1 MTGLVV
7 KELWGHRRRLA
18 GSLVAVFLGVAFLTG
33 TLVLGDTLAGN
44 IDRFFA
50 NAYAGT
56 DVTVR
61 NATTVTDMPGQLRGE
76 IDGSAVD
83 RVRGVAGVAVAEPV
97 MQGSGQPLTVDGKVI
112 ESQGPLVAGNWIT
125 DPKLNPYR
133 IVEGRAPRTPDE
145 VVINRGTADKGK
157 LKVGDRTA
165 VLTPQRVPVTVVG
178 ISKFGEDDGFGGT
191 SFTAFT
197 LEGMRE
203 HVTKGADKVTAVTI
217 RAAPGVSQETLAE
230 RIRPVLPPGAEAVT
244 GDELAAQDRD
254 RVGQF
259 LGIFRTALAAFGGVA
274 LLVAAFSIHNTFAIT
289 VAQRTRESALLRAVG
304 ASRRQILT
312 LVAAEALAIGAI
324 ATAAGLAGGL
334 GCAALLQSLF
344 AAVGMGPPAKGLV
357 IGLGTV
363 LIAVPVGLA
372 VTLLSALGP
381 ALRAAKVPPL
391 AALREVAAERPG
403 PSESRTIIGAV
414 LAAVAVGGVVWGALT
429 GSLAMAGAGAVMCL
443 IVMVVLGP
451 VAARPAASIIGGP
464 AARWR
469 GVPGTLAR
477 DNATR
482 SPRRTA
488 GAATALMVGVGVVT
502 LMTVFTGSL
511 RASVEDG
518 VAGSFHGALV
528 VNAGSNDQGGFSS
541 KVSDEVAKLPQVANA
556 AGLGQGAVRVGTD
569 NADVRIADPA
579 RLGKVLALDVAAGSL
594 ATADTFAVSKDAA
607 DDHKWTIGSTVPVT
621 FADGSRQPF
630 TVGAIYR
637 NDDVA
642 GDYVLPRTAWSAH
655 NRQPLDRATFVE
667 LKPGVSAADAQRA
680 IEAVVKPYGAP
691 KVQDRDAY
699 VDSQTEQMDAFLS
712 IVYAM
717 LALAIIIALLGIANT
732 LALSVHERTRELGLL
747 RAVGATRSQV
757 RSMVRWESVIV
768 ALFGTAGGIGLGVLL
783 GWALTRALGDPFTA
797 QLVPMTIIAVVC
809 ALAGALAAVRPARRA
824 SRLAA
829 LTAIAG
835 P

>member
-33 TLVLGDTLAGN
+33 TLVLGDTLAKS

-61 NATTVTDMPGQLRGE
+61 NATTVTEMPGQLRGE

-83 RVRGVAGVAVAEPV
+83 RVRGIAGVAVAEPV
-97 MQGSGQPLTVDGKVI
+97 VQGSGQPLTVDGKII
-112 ESQGPLVAGNWIT
+112 ESQGPRVAGNWIT
-125 DPKLNPYR
+125 DPELNPYR

-145 VVINRGTADKGK
+145 VVINRATADRGK
-157 LKVGDRTA
+157 LKVGDRTM
-165 VLTPQRVPVTVVG
+165 VLTPQRVPVTLVG
-178 ISKFGEDDGFGGT
+178 ITKFGEDDGFGDT

-197 LEGMRE
+197 LEGMRK
-203 HVTKGADKVTAVTI
+203 HVTRGDDTVTAVTI
-217 RAAPGVSQETLAE
+217 RAASGVSQDTLAG

-254 RVGQF
+254 RVDQF
-259 LGIFRTALAAFGGVA
+259 LGIFRAGLAAFGGVA
-274 LLVAAFSIHNTFAIT
+274 LLVAAFSIHNTLAIT

-312 LVAAEALAIGAI
+312 LVTAEALAIGAI
-324 ATAAGLAGGL
+324 ATVAGLAGGV
-334 GCAALLQSLF
+334 GCAALLKLLF
-344 AAVGMGPPAKGLV
+344 AGFGMGLVAQGLV
-357 IGLGTV
+357 ISLGTV
-363 LIAVPVGLA
+363 LIAAPVGMV

-391 AALREVAAERPG
+391 AALREVATERPG
-403 PSESRTIIGAV
+403 PSDSRIIIGSV

-429 GSLAMAGAGAVMCL
+429 ESMAMAGAGAVMCL

-451 VAARPAASIIGGP
+451 VVARPAATVAGAP

-469 GVPGTLAR
+469 GVPGVLAR

-502 LMTVFTGSL
+502 LMTVFAGSL

-528 VNAGSNDQGGFSS
+528 VNAGSNDQGGFSPR
-541 KVSDEVAKLPQVANA
+541 VADEVARLPQVENA
-556 AGLGQGAVRVGTD
+556 AGLGQGAVRVGSD

-594 ATADTFAVSKDAA
+594 AAADTFAVSQDEA
-607 DDHKWTIGSTVPVT
+607 DDHQWRIGSPVPVT
-621 FADGSRQPF
+621 FADGSKQTF
-630 TVGAIYR
+630 TIGAIFR

-642 GDYVLPRTAWSAH
+642 GDYLMPRTAWSAH
-655 NRQPLDRATFVE
+655 NRQALDRVTFID
-667 LKPGVSAADAQRA
+667 LKPGASAADAQKA
-680 IEAVVKPYGAP
+680 IEALVKPYGTP
-691 KVQDRDAY
+691 KAQDRDAY
-699 VDSQTEQMDAFLS
+699 VASQSEDMNAFLG

-747 RAVGATRSQV
+747 RAVGATRAQV

-768 ALFGTAGGIGLGVLL
+768 ALFGTAGGIGLGVFL
-783 GWALTRALGDPFTA
+783 GWALTRALGNPFAAET
-797 QLVPMTIIAVVC
+797 LPLSIIALVG
-809 ALAGALAAVRPARRA
+809 ALAGILAAIRPARRA

-829 LTAIAG
+829 LTAIAA